1 MPKLSWGRSTTKI
14 FGKLPLQAVLVIP
27 FVIQVSLAVGLTG
40 YFSFRN
46 GKQAVRNV
54 AYQLEAQ
61 VSLRVQ
67 QNLDSYLKEPQ
78 QINQLNLKAIELEM
92 IDLQNFR
99 QLGEYFCQ
107 QMRIFDVGY
116 INFANPQGEFIGV
129 ERTADGTPLINET
142 LKSSLSTMAI
152 YSVDPECRRRSLQGN
167 LSSQPP
173 IQAEDWYAAAVEARK
188 PIWTPIYQWDDK
200 PEVIS
205 ISASYPIYGQNEQL
219 LGVIGVDLILTQ
231 ISDFLRSLNLSPS
244 GRIAI
249 IERNGLLIASSSPE
263 QLFKIANE
271 IPERRGILG
280 SQDPLILAA
289 GQYIKSHFGDF
300 DRITTTQQLE
310 FKLQGKPQFVQV
322 TPWKDQY
329 GLDWLI
335 VVAVPEADFMQQI
348 DANTRTTL
356 LLCLVALLIS
366 ILVGIATSCWVI
378 RPILSLNQA
387 ARSLAAGDWQQR
399 VSVERSDE
407 LGELGQSFNW
417 MAQQL
422 QEAFATLEQ
431 RVIDRTT
438 ELAIAKD
445 KAEVANQAKS
455 IFLAN
460 MSHELRTPLNA
471 ILGFTQILGRD
482 AKLSAEQRANL
493 EIINRSGEHLLDLI
507 NDVLSMS
514 KIEAGR
520 TVLNPTPFD
529 LWELLEGLQG
539 LLQWRASSQGLAL
552 KLAIGPDVPQ
562 YVQTDAG
569 KLRQVLINL
578 LGNALKFTQVG
589 QVGLHVSR
597 ANSASDELSDQIKA
611 PGSDLVK
618 RYILSK
624 QDAAP
629 QPIDLTFAVAD
640 TGPGIAPAD
649 MERIFAAFV
658 QTEIGQKT
666 QQGTGLGLTISSSF
680 VQLMGGKIQ
689 VESQVGQGATFR
701 FTIPVQPIDSIS
713 PQIRAIDQPVI
724 ALAPNQPPW
733 RVLVVDDRQENR
745 QLIIQLLTPL
755 GIEVKAASNG
765 QIALEIWETW
775 QPQLILM
782 DIRMPVMDGYETTRQ
797 IRDRP
802 QGQQTVIIAF
812 TASVFHEERTKIFA
826 VGCNDLIFKPLRPE
840 LLFAKMAEH
849 LGLRYLHA
857 DSSPPPP
864 QPAPL
869 TPAALTVMPPA
880 WIEQLAIAA
889 QSCDDEYVCQ
899 LIQQIPPPEIALAD
913 ALLSLAKDFQFD
925 QITALTQL

>member
-1 MPKLSWGRSTTKI
+1 MPQSPWSQLTTKI

-54 AYQLEAQ
+54 ASQLEDQ

-67 QNLDSYLKEPQ
+67 QNLDSYLEEPQ
-78 QINQLNLKAIELEM
+78 QINQLNLKAIELNM
-92 IDLQNFR
+92 INLQKFR
-99 QLGEYFCQ
+99 PLGEYFCQ
-107 QMRIFDVGY
+107 QMKTFNVGY
-116 INFANPQGEFIGV
+116 INFANPQGEFLGV
-129 ERTADGTPLINET
+129 ERTEDGTPLINET
-142 LKSSLSTMAI
+142 VKPSLSTMSI
-152 YSVDPECRRRSLQGN
+152 YSVDPQCRRRSLQGS
-167 LSSQPP
+167 LAQPP
-173 IQAEDWYAAAVEARK
+173 IQAEGWYAAAVEAKK

-205 ISASYPIYGQNEQL
+205 ISASYPIYGQKQQL

-231 ISDFLRSLNLSPS
+231 ISDFLRSISLSPA

-249 IERNGLLIASSSPE
+249 IERNGLLVASSSPE
-263 QLFKIANE
+263 KLFQIVEEK
-271 IPERRGILG
+271 PQRRGILG
-280 SQDPLILAA
+280 SRDPLMLAA
-289 GQYIKSHFGDF
+289 GQYVKSYFGNF
-300 DRITTTQQLE
+300 DRIQATQQLE
-310 FKLQGKPQFVQV
+310 FKLQGKTQFVQV

-366 ILVGIATSCWVI
+366 ILVGITTARWVI

-387 ARSLAAGDWQQR
+387 ARSLAAGDWEQR

-407 LGELGQSFNW
+407 LGELGQSFNR
-417 MAQQL
+417 MAEQL

-431 RVIDRTT
+431 RVIDRTA

-520 TVLNPTPFD
+520 TVLNSTPFD
-529 LWELLEGLQG
+529 LWELLEGLQA
-539 LLQWRASSQGLAL
+539 LLQWRAISQGLEL
-552 KLAIGPDVPQ
+552 RLAIAPDVPQ

-589 QVGLHVSR
+589 QIALRVSR
-597 ANSASDELSDQIKA
+597 TDSAPDQLSGQIQA
-611 PGSDLVK
+611 PGSELAK
-618 RYILSK
+618 RYNFSN
-624 QDAAP
+624 QPADP
-629 QPIDLTFAVAD
+629 QPIYLTFAVED
-640 TGPGIAPAD
+640 TGPGIAAAD

-658 QTEIGQKT
+658 QTEVGQKS
-666 QQGTGLGLTISSSF
+666 QRGTGLGLTISSSF
-680 VQLMGGKIQ
+680 VQLMGGQIQ
-689 VESQVGQGATFR
+689 VESQVGQGATFW

-713 PQIRAIDQPVI
+713 PEIKAIDQPVI
-724 ALAPNQPPW
+724 ALAPNQPPC

-765 QIALEIWETW
+765 QIALDLWQVW

-812 TASVFHEERTKIFA
+812 TASVFHEERAKIFA
-826 VGCNDLIFKPLRPE
+826 AGCNDLIFKPLQPE

-849 LGLRYLHA
+849 LRLRYLYA
-857 DSSPPPP
+857 DLPRPPA
-864 QPAPL
+864 QPILL
-869 TPAALTVMPPA
+869 TPAALGVMPSA

-899 LIQQIPPPEIALAD
+899 LIQQIPPQEVALAD

>member
-1 MPKLSWGRSTTKI
+1 MSKSPWSQWATKI
-14 FGKLPLQAVLVIP
+14 FGKMPLQAVLVVP

-46 GKQAVRNV
+46 GKQAVRDV
-54 AYQLEAQ
+54 ASQLEYQ

-67 QNLDSYLKEPQ
+67 QNLDSYLQEPQ
-78 QINQLNLKAIELEM
+78 QINQINLKAIELNM
-92 IDLQNFR
+92 IDLNNFG

-107 QMRIFDVGY
+107 QMKTFNVGY
-116 INFANPQGEFIGV
+116 INFANPQGAFIGV
-129 ERTADGTPLINET
+129 ERTEDGALLINET
-142 LKSSLSTMAI
+142 LQSSLTKMSV
-152 YSVDPECRRRSLQGN
+152 YGVDPQCRRTNLQGS
-167 LSSQPP
+167 LFQPP
-173 IQAEDWYAAAVEARK
+173 VQAEGWYATAVKARK

-205 ISASYPIYGQNEQL
+205 ISASYPVYGQNQQL
-219 LGVIGVDLILTQ
+219 LGVTGVDLILTQ
-231 ISDFLRSLNLSPS
+231 ISDFLGSISLSPG

-249 IERNGLLIASSSPE
+249 VERNGLLVASSGTE
-263 QLFKIANE
+263 QLFQLVEDK
-271 IPERRGILG
+271 PERRGILS
-280 SQDPLILAA
+280 SQDPLISAA
-289 GQYIKSHFGDF
+289 GRYVKSHFGNF
-300 DRITTTQQLE
+300 DRIQATQQLE
-310 FKLQGKPQFVQV
+310 FSLDGQAQFVQV
-322 TPWKDQY
+322 TPWQDQY

-335 VVAVPEADFMQQI
+335 VVAVPEADFMEQI

-356 LLCLVALLIS
+356 LLCGLALVIS
-366 ILVGIATSCWVI
+366 ILVSIATARWVI
-378 RPILSLNQA
+378 QPILGLNQA
-387 ARSLAAGDWQQR
+387 ARSLADGDWEQR
-399 VSVERSDE
+399 VTVERSDE
-407 LGELGQSFNW
+407 LGELGRSFNR
-417 MAQQL
+417 MAEQL

-431 RVIDRTT
+431 RVIDRTA

-455 IFLAN
+455 MFLAN

-482 AKLSAEQRANL
+482 ASLSVEQRANL

-529 LWELLEGLQG
+529 LWELLEGLRG
-539 LLQWRASSQGLAL
+539 LLQWRAISQGLEL
-552 KLAIGPDVPQ
+552 KLAIAPDVPQ

-589 QVGLHVSR
+589 QVALRVTL
-597 ANSASDELSDQIKA
+597 ANSPAE
-611 PGSDLVK
+611 
-618 RYILSK
+618 SK
-624 QDAAP
+624 LP
-629 QPIDLTFAVAD
+629 VSQPALQRFAQKQFAQPKLITFAVED

-649 MERIFAAFV
+649 VERIFAAFV
-658 QTEIGQKT
+658 QTETGQKS

-689 VESQVGQGATFR
+689 VESQVGQGATFH
-701 FTIPVQPIDSIS
+701 FMIPVQPVDALT
-713 PQIRAIDQPVI
+713 PPTKALDQAVI
-724 ALAPNQPPW
+724 ALAPDQPQY

-745 QLIIQLLTPL
+745 QLMIQLLTPL
-755 GIEVKAASNG
+755 GFAVKAASNG
-765 QIALEIWETW
+765 QSALALWEDW

-782 DIRMPVMDGYETTRQ
+782 DIKMPVMDGYETTRQ

-812 TASVFHEERTKIFA
+812 TASVFEDERAKIFA
-826 VGCNDLIFKPLRPE
+826 AGCNDLIFKPLRPE
-840 LLFAKMAEH
+840 ILFAKMAEH
-849 LGLRYLHA
+849 LGLRYLYA
-857 DSSPPPP
+857 ATAPTQSE
-864 QPAPL
+864 PAPL
-869 TPAALTVMPPA
+869 NPAALKVMPST
-880 WIEQLAIAA
+880 WIQQLTIAA

-899 LIQQIPPPEIALAD
+899 LIQQIPPQEAALAN
-913 ALLSLAKDFQFD
+913 ALLKLAQDFQFH
-925 QITALTQL
+925 QINALTQL